1 MSGVIKGNAYWCHL
15 ADTETF
21 NGVDMNK
28 YSVTLEPSA
37 EDMQNIIAE
46 ATTVWEEFAEKA
58 KNNFTILLHHQP
70 EYIAEDAKKTDID
83 LIVCGHTHGGQI
95 QLPFIGGVIA
105 PNQGLFPKYDKGE
118 FDLDGTKMIVCA
130 GLSNTVFIPRINNQ
144 VEIGVVTVV

>member
-46 ATTVWEEFAEKA
+46 ATTSLGRFDRK
-58 KNNFTILLHHQP
+58 L
-70 EYIAEDAKKTDID
+70 
-83 LIVCGHTHGGQI
+83 
-95 QLPFIGGVIA
+95 
-105 PNQGLFPKYDKGE
+105 KG
-118 FDLDGTKMIVCA
+118 
-130 GLSNTVFIPRINNQ
+130 
-144 VEIGVVTVV
+144 